1 MDVEGASEEEE
12 EECLRLVLMT
22 ASAADGGREGGR
34 QGGREA
40 AEVAVRCGLCG
51 IKEKEDGS

>member
-34 QGGREA
+34 GA